1 VKTSAAQRLLLS
13 TAAAGLLLVLLFAL
27 GDVHPA
33 EVLQALVRLSPGVYF
48 AALGLHVVTYALRAL
63 RFQLLTPADARPR
76 FRQALAV
83 AAAHN
88 LASYVLP
95 FKAGEASLVL
105 YLRLQCGTPAASALA
120 ALLVSR
126 FLDGAS
132 LCAGLAVACYTL
144 HARGTGVALGWLAPA
159 SGLLVLLALLFLV
172 LSLRGDLLVH
182 GVGRPLRWLRV
193 GRVRLGRRLL
203 ERADGLALALR
214 AASGRRRL
222 FGAAL
227 ATAPMWFTIF
237 GFYALLAR
245 ALGIPAE
252 VSFLERTFGASLASL
267 FNLLPVNAAA
277 GLGTQELG
285 WVTGFH
291 VVLGV
296 DERLALTSGVGVH
309 FVQLFNIVLMGF
321 LAHLAMG
328 VLPRKRVP
336 PAS

>member
-1 VKTSAAQRLLLS
+1 VKASAAQRLLLS
-13 TAAAGLLLVLLFAL
+13 TAAAALLLVVLFAL
-27 GDVHPA
+27 GNVHPGQ
-33 EVLQALVRLSPGVYF
+33 VLRALVRLPPGVYL
-48 AALGLHVVTYALRAL
+48 AALGLHLATYALRAL
-63 RFQLLTPADARPR
+63 RFQLLLPSDARPR

-105 YLRLQCGTPAASALA
+105 YLKLQAGTPAPSALA
-120 ALLVSR
+120 ALLVAR

-132 LCAGLAVACYTL
+132 LCAGMAAACFTL
-144 HARGTGVALGWLAPA
+144 RARGAGSTVSWLAPA
-159 SGLLVLLALLFLV
+159 SGLLVVLALLFLV
-172 LSLRGDLLVH
+172 LSLRGDLLVR
-182 GVGRPLRWLRV
+182 GIGRPLRWMRV
-193 GRVRLGRRLL
+193 GELGLGRRLL

-222 FGAAL
+222 LGAAL
-227 ATAPMWFTIF
+227 TTAPMWFTIF
-237 GFYALLAR
+237 GFYALLAG

-252 VSFLERTFGASLASL
+252 VSFLERAFGASLATL

-296 DERLALTSGVGVH
+296 DERLALTSGVSVH
-309 FVQLFNIVLMGF
+309 FVQLFNIVMLGF

-328 VLPRKRVP
+328 VLPRRRTTG
-336 PAS
+336 